1 MFISNRKRNL
11 NLFVAF
17 LLLPSI
23 LFASVTRPFNLEQ
36 TMDTSYTVIRAI
48 TTTDDNTVMAHSN
61 RDAYVI
67 FYQQSGTTYTEDYTY
82 TSN

>member
-1 MFISNRKRNL
+1 MLFIDSKRAL
-11 NLFVAF
+11 SLTF
-17 LLLPSI
+17 LVLPSL
-23 LFASVTRPFNLEQ
+23 LFASITRPYNLEQ
-36 TMDTSYTVIRAI
+36 TMDTSYGVIRAI

-67 FYQQSGTTYTEDYTY
+67 FYEQTGTTYTEDYTY